1 MILIRARLLQGGLF
15 CSIRKMIKDY
25 RPNQPNKKPKAKA
38 GQAKTKAWK
47 INPKLFF
54 SGLLLLLIIFF
65 VALAVKIELAKFYRL
80 KSSER
85 ILLLN
90 ETKPLAILFFNVEN
104 KQLVLTD
111 LSGVDFDL
119 SILEKEA
126 TLAAELKKNLL
137 YSFLLDVAFEQSF
150 VYPSTDLSR
159 EELLSFFKDKP
170 RYYFFLKDSDL
181 LWREQ
186 KFEKKL
192 PSLSKP
198 TFDCPVALINTTSEA
213 GLASSLASI
222 LEKSAFSII
231 KKDNN
236 KQDLEQTKIF
246 YDPDEKNCAPLLEK
260 MQKILPTDLVVADR
274 EEVLSHRASL
284 VIYIGRDLA
293 DLYVFF
299 VNFFHGQI

>member
-1 MILIRARLLQGGLF
+1 
-15 CSIRKMIKDY
+15 MIKDY
-25 RPNQPNKKPKAKA
+25 RPSQKVSLKTTKIS
-38 GQAKTKAWK
+38 QAKTKANK

-54 SGLLLLLIIFF
+54 SGLLVILVIFF

-80 KSSER
+80 KSNER

-90 ETKPLAILFFNVEN
+90 ENKPVAILFFNVEN
-104 KQLVLTD
+104 KQLLLTD
-111 LSGVDFDL
+111 LSETNFDL

-126 TLAAELKKNLL
+126 TLTSELNKNLL
-137 YSFLLDVAFEQSF
+137 YSFLFDMAFEQSF
-150 VYPSTDLSR
+150 VYKSADLSR
-159 EELLSFFKDKP
+159 EELLVFFKDKP
-170 RYYFFLKDSDL
+170 RYYFFLKDPDL

-186 KFEKKL
+186 KFDQKL

-198 TFDCPVALINTTSEA
+198 AFSCPVALINTTSEA

-236 KQDLEQTKIF
+236 QQNLEQSKIF
-246 YDPDEKNCAPLLEK
+246 YDPDEKNCAPLLDKVKE
-260 MQKILPTDLVVADR
+260 ILPTGSVVANQ
-274 EEVLSHRASL
+274 EEVLAHRAAL

-293 DLYVFF
+293 DLYLFF
-299 VNFFHGQI
+299 VNFLHGQI